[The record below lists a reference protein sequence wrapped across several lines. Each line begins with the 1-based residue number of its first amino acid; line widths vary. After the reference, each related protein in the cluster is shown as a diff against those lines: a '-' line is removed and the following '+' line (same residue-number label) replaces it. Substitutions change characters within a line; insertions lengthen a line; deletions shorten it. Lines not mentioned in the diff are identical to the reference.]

1 MLCENSLI
9 THIEIDM
16 KTSLATLKVVCPHCG
31 RKNSHVVHNAA
42 VRDET
47 GIHIHFEYEKMS
59 ERYCAARKCGK
70 FYELF

>member
-1 MLCENSLI
+1 
-9 THIEIDM
+9 M

-31 RKNSHVVHNAA
+31 RINHHVVHNVAK
-42 VRDET
+42 RDET